1 MIYVVL
7 FWEFFKVGLL
17 AIGGGLV
24 TVPFLYDLA
33 EKYNWF
39 NAGELANMI
48 AVSESTPGPLGVNM
62 STYAG
67 FKAADICGGLAATLG
82 LITPSVIII
91 ILLARYM
98 QNHPQNLKL
107 EVILKSIRPAVLAL
121 ICMAGLVIAQTS
133 VANYTQLAAVILA
146 FALIHKFKKSPIL
159 YIILGAVGGL
169 LLA

>member
-1 MIYVVL
+1 MMYIVL

-98 QNHPQNLKL
+98 QNLKL

-121 ICMAGLVIAQTS
+121 ICMAGLVIAQTA
-133 VANYTQLAAVILA
+133 VANYTQLAAVVLA
-146 FALIHKFKKSPIL
+146 FALIHKFKKSPIF